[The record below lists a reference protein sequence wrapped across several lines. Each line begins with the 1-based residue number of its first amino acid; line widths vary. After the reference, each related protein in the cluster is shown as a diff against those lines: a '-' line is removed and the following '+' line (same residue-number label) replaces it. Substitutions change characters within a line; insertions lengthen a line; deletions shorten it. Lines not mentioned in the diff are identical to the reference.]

1 MTGVPWRPVRINDE
15 PVPDDSGMYVQFE
28 LDGNITGHGGCNR
41 FFGSL
46 QTLGK
51 GIEVGPLGSTRMAC
65 EEPVMSRE
73 SAFLDAIQRTRN
85 FDSGKDRVRLLDENG
100 AVLAELR

>member
-1 MTGVPWRPVRINDE
+1 MGKAAYASITIH
-15 PVPDDSGMYVQFE
+15 DDIVSGHLF
-28 LDGNITGHGGCNR
+28 GGCNR

-46 QTLGK
+46 QQSGK

-100 AVLAELR
+100 AVLAELASP